1 MFPSVSK
8 PREINTFT
16 QGNSALHV
24 VACHHQRA
32 MKEVGEHVCGCS
44 TMTASALPRYF
55 RATSNYIFCFS
66 CFEWQAKWERWHTL
80 LLDIIFD
87 KVFKKWM
94 SYPNMISLPETAPSI
109 SPEVSVQC
117 RELVYK
123 RLQLYL
129 KIMNQPI
136 THLKVKCAICM
147 FRFLRNYQIKYLRI
161 KPWFS
166 KNV

>member
-1 MFPSVSK
+1 MFLSVSK

-44 TMTASALPRYF
+44 AMTASALPRYF
-55 RATSNYIFCFS
+55 RTTSNYIFCFS

-94 SYPNMISLPETAPSI
+94 FYPNIISLPETAPSI
-109 SPEVSVQC
+109 SPQVSVQC

-123 RLQLYL
+123 RLQWYL
-129 KIMNQPI
+129 KIINQPI